1 VRRIPS
7 VLAAVLL
14 AGTVLTGCATGGRK
28 AAPQDYLVVDEA
40 RLGADMAEGLKVMKT
55 TAIPIHAGKS
65 YHHVE
70 GKGPGSRL
78 YEGSYRVLDGGLCE
92 LDLLLQEGEA
102 RPGEL
107 PRAIDTTMRT
117 PPENPAMLGPYQWG
131 EGEGAARSVYF
142 FITISK
148 DPGSKAEKVSYR

>member
-1 VRRIPS
+1 MTRSSS
-7 VLAAVLL
+7 VLAAVLVF
-14 AGTVLTGCATGGRK
+14 GTGLTGCATGGGK
-28 AAPQDYLVVDEA
+28 SAPQDYLVVDEA
-40 RLGADMAEGLKVMKT
+40 RLGPDLAEGLQVKKT
-55 TAIPIHAGKS
+55 TAVPIHAGKS
-65 YHHVE
+65 YRQVE

-107 PRAIDTTMRT
+107 PRAIDTTIRT
-117 PPENPAMLGPYQWG
+117 KPENPAMLGPYQWG

-142 FITISK
+142 FVTISK
-148 DPGSKAEKVSYR
+148 DPGSKADKVSYR